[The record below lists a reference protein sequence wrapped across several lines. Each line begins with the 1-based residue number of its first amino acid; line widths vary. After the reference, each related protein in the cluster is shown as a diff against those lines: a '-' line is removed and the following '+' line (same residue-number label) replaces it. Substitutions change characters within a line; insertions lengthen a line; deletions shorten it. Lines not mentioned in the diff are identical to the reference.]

1 MQVLTC
7 LPALAISTLVLLSS
21 AAALAQD
28 TIKRVAACGEC
39 HGAEGQP
46 RGPHSPLLAG
56 QPKTFLENQMIM
68 IREGLREIP
77 IKKGVFD
84 GISDTEIISIARHF
98 SAQEAKPL
106 MQPRDPVLFARGQTA
121 AKDLL
126 CGTCHLPNY
135 HGRDQMP
142 RLAGQRE
149 AYLFETM
156 KKFKNNQASGRD
168 TIMAASLYGVA
179 EEDLRAMAH
188 YFSQLGL

>member
-1 MQVLTC
+1 MVVLKS
-7 LPALAISTLVLLSS
+7 LPTLLIGAFALFNSVS
-21 AAALAQD
+21 AFASE
-28 TIKRVAACGEC
+28 TVTRVAVCSEC
-39 HGAEGQP
+39 HGAEGYS
-46 RGPHSPLLAG
+46 RAPHSPLLSG

-98 SAQEAKPL
+98 STQEAKPL
-106 MQPRDPVLFARGQTA
+106 AQPRNADLFARGQIA

-149 AYLFETM
+149 DYLFETM
-156 KKFKNNQASGRD
+156 RKFKNNQASGRD

-179 EEDLRAMAH
+179 EEDLKAMAH